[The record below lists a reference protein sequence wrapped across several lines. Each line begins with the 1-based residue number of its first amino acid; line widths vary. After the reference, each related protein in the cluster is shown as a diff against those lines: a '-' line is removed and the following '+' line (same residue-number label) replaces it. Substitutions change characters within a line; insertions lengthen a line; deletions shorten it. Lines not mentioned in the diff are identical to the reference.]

1 MFGNIDLDT
10 SLYPDIE
17 ALHDAA
23 FDEVYLALK
32 PFMPDASKRDI
43 RIKAVNIWTS
53 IHGLV
58 GLLRREV
65 SQGGKSKEL
74 KWIGNNLEDYL
85 KMTTFR

>member
-1 MFGNIDLDT
+1 
-10 SLYPDIE
+10 
-17 ALHDAA
+17 
-23 FDEVYLALK
+23 
-32 PFMPDASKRDI
+32 MPDASKRDI

-58 GLLRREV
+58 GLLRGEV

-74 KWIGNNLEDYL
+74 KWIENNLEDYL